1 MQRATPARRARGFTL
16 IELLVAVVVLSVGLL
31 GVAKLSLSTVQANGS
46 AYMRS
51 QATELVQQIIDDMHA
66 NHDVAVQLGYNIA
79 FGAGAPGGPDCDLVV
94 CSNTQVAN
102 FDLARWVAALTSQLP
117 NGQGQIVTVPSV
129 NPTSGSNETA
139 VIVTVQWN
147 DSVAQW
153 AFGTPTTAVPA
164 PMQMTMETLL

>member
-1 MQRATPARRARGFTL
+1 MVAAPLRSSFRGFTL

-51 QATELVQQIIDDMHA
+51 QATELVQQIVDDMRA
-66 NHDVAVQLGYNIA
+66 NKDIAIALGYNIA
-79 FGAGAPGGPDCDLVV
+79 LGAAAPASPDCDLVV
-94 CSNTQVAN
+94 CSNAQVAN
-102 FDLARWVAALTSQLP
+102 FDLARWVAAMAAQLP
-117 NGQGQIVTVPSV
+117 NGQGSILTATALNVAA
-129 NPTSGSNETA
+129 GSNETT

-153 AFGTPTTAVPA
+153 AFGTPTDVVPA
-164 PMQMTMETLL
+164 PMQISMETLL

>member
-1 MQRATPARRARGFTL
+1 MNGVRHERPERGFTL
-16 IELLVAVVVLSVGLL
+16 IEVLVAVVVLSIGLL
-31 GVAKLSLSTVQANGS
+31 GVAKLSLGTVQANGS

-51 QATELVQQIIDDMHA
+51 QATELVQQIFDDMHA
-66 NHDVAVQLGYNIA
+66 NHDVAVALGYNIA
-79 FGAGAPGGPDCDLVV
+79 FGAGAPAGPDCDLVV
-94 CSNTQVAN
+94 CSNAQVAN
-102 FDLARWVAALTSQLP
+102 FDLARWVAALAAQLP
-117 NGQGQIVTVPSV
+117 NGQGQIVTVTAV

-153 AFGTPTTAVPA
+153 AFGTSTALVPA

>member
-1 MQRATPARRARGFTL
+1 MRDASGFTL
-16 IELLVAVVVLSVGLL
+16 IELLVAVVVLSIGLL
-31 GVAKLSLSTVQANGS
+31 GVAKLSLGTVQANGS

-79 FGAGAPGGPDCDLVV
+79 MGAAAPGGPDCDLVA
-94 CSNTQVAN
+94 CTNIQVST
-102 FDLARWVAALTSQLP
+102 FDLSRWVNALATQLP
-117 NGQGQIVTVPSV
+117 NGQGSVTVAATI
-129 NPTSGSNETA
+129 NPTTGSAETQA
-139 VIVTVQWN
+139 IVVVQWN

-153 AFGTPTTAVPA
+153 AFGTSTAVVPA